1 LLSSPGMRLLPFV
14 ALALTACS
22 TARSTSP
29 APPPAIPAPAV
40 AAVDTPAPPPVTPR
54 WSEGVLLSVYPWGNE
69 GFGFDPIAILTPDGP
84 RNPDEVADSTF
95 VRRYYRLGTRYAV
108 RVDGVPA
115 GEAAVV
121 KSRPSACMERVSYAE
136 VTLTSALPEQW
147 HGLASDV
154 FHGAPDGPLMR
165 QATQAQQGM
174 LGLLGDSIF
183 AARGV
188 PRDQRA
194 TAQRS
199 AMFAVTVGGFEGP
212 VLVGTF
218 TVPVRGRK
226 SLNAFTMLLVAERRG
241 GRYNPAFVFFAR
253 ESQEVAA
260 RSFWDA
266 ADLDG
271 DGVPELVMRATTR
284 SGWWEYTILKRG
296 MDGWA
301 EIYQGGGYA
310 C

>member
-1 LLSSPGMRLLPFV
+1 M
-14 ALALTACS
+14 
-22 TARSTSP
+22 
-29 APPPAIPAPAV
+29 
-40 AAVDTPAPPPVTPR
+40 
-54 WSEGVLLSVYPWGNE
+54 LLSVYPWGHE

-95 VRRYYRLGTRYAV
+95 IRRYYRLGTRYQV

-121 KSRPSACMERVSYAE
+121 KSRPSPCMERVSYAD

-147 HGLASDV
+147 HGMASDV
-154 FHGAPDGPLMR
+154 FRAAPARPLMR
-165 QATQAQQGM
+165 PATQAEQGM
-174 LGLLGDSIF
+174 LGLLGDSIL

-188 PRDQRA
+188 PPDQRA

-199 AMFAVTVGGFEGP
+199 AMFAVTVAGFEGP

-218 TVPVRGRK
+218 TVPMRGRK
-226 SLNAFTMLLVAERRG
+226 SLNAYTMMLVAERRG
-241 GRYNPAFVFFAR
+241 GRYGPTFVFFAR
-253 ESQEVAA
+253 EGRGVAA

-271 DGVPELVMRATTR
+271 DGVPELVMRASAT
-284 SGWWEYTILKRG
+284 SGWWGYTILKRG
-296 MDGWA
+296 TDGWA
-301 EIYQGGGYA
+301 EIYQGGGYT